1 MPDSKNKGTM
11 KCCQEQLPQ
20 TSIVHL
26 LKTCLLSSIH
36 KLFRG
41 VDLHPPFRHPCP
53 KTRQMLFRLQ
63 SLWVKLSYLLLK
75 VEKCLE
81 QVSMNA
87 VFICTRVVH
96 KSWNMFW
103 PCQNFFLLQLSKV
116 PFHFKIYWPDTKNN
130 CTMLKRTLSLR
141 TTYRSKYRHCNAK
154 KTMGEAFNG
163 WKTWD
168 KVVQSYRQ

>member
-1 MPDSKNKGTM
+1 M
-11 KCCQEQLPQ
+11 
-20 TSIVHL
+20 
-26 LKTCLLSSIH
+26 CLLSSIH

-41 VDLHPPFRHPCP
+41 GGGSFCTPPPTSLLTVT
-53 KTRQMLFRLQ
+53 KTRQMLFRLH
-63 SLWVKLSYLLLK
+63 SLWVKLSYRLLK
-75 VEKCLE
+75 VEKCSE
-81 QVSMNA
+81 RVSMNA

-103 PCQNFFLLQLSKV
+103 PCQNFFLLQLAKV

-141 TTYRSKYRHCNAK
+141 TYRSKYRHCNAK